1 MLDLEI
7 VPERSLGC
15 DAWEFV
21 LGELFRMFI
30 TNVKI
35 LRCIS
40 TGTTYAIVF
49 LYLLQ
54 LINVSGVRYSARRS
68 H

>member
-7 VPERSLGC
+7 VPERSLGS

-21 LGELFRMFI
+21 LGEHFRMFI
-30 TNVKI
+30 TYVKV

-40 TGTTYAIVF
+40 TGRD
-49 LYLLQ
+49 LR
-54 LINVSGVRYSARRS
+54 NVILMT
-68 H
+68 

>member
-40 TGTTYAIVF
+40 TGTTYAIIL
-49 LYLLQ
+49 LYLFQFMKIQ
-54 LINVSGVRYSARRS
+54 LM
-68 H
+68 